1 MGHCHHIYI
10 HIWSRWI
17 VLYRTPAHAPNHN
30 QTTHI
35 HELHPM
41 YDPAAY
47 PLILPHGDAGFSLN
61 NPIAKVNAPSTRATV
76 SLQEFTRFHLQ
87 QKTNSFNTLLKSGKL
102 AQVYFCDQYSKIEGR
117 RMHYYKTSAWGPL
130 MTLRVCITGWGVH
143 SLFSPFPSTP
153 GRRLVL

>member
-1 MGHCHHIYI
+1 
-10 HIWSRWI
+10 
-17 VLYRTPAHAPNHN
+17 
-30 QTTHI
+30 
-35 HELHPM
+35 M

-87 QKTNSFNTLLKSGKL
+87 QRTNSFNTLLKSGKL

-117 RMHYYKTSAWGPL
+117 RMHYYCHGHNLSP
-130 MTLRVCITGWGVH
+130 
-143 SLFSPFPSTP
+143 SLFAMFSLCLQIPAPLTLIALTATTCGDQLSQV
-153 GRRLVL
+153 G